1 MNGMSAMGDAP
12 PSTSTSLSGERL
24 AAFHAGDRSE
34 IEACYREHVGR
45 VLAAARRIV
54 GSVDA
59 ETITHEVF
67 YRLLSNAKMRESFQG
82 GNLGAWLTQVVT
94 RSAVDD
100 LRRRKREV
108 AHAEEPMEEPTG
120 VASSSSASA
129 PSSSADTSQEHVD
142 AKLLIDRFR
151 RERLPP
157 EWAAVFD
164 ARFIRQL
171 PQREAARALGM
182 PRTTLVYQ
190 EQKVRALL
198 QRFLLG
204 GESEQHR

>member
-1 MNGMSAMGDAP
+1 MSATGDAP

-108 AHAEEPMEEPTG
+108 AHDEVPSG
-120 VASSSSASA
+120 DASSSSASG
-129 PSSSADTSQEHVD
+129 PSSSTDTSQDHVD

-171 PQREAARALGM
+171 PQREAALALGM

>member
-1 MNGMSAMGDAP
+1 MSATGDAP

-82 GNLGAWLTQVVT
+82 GNIGAWLTQVVT

-108 AHAEEPMEEPTG
+108 AHDEEPSG
-120 VASSSSASA
+120 DASSSSASA
-129 PSSSADTSQEHVD
+129 PSSPADTSQDHVD

-171 PQREAARALGM
+171 PQREAALALGM

-190 EQKVRALL
+190 EQKVRAIL